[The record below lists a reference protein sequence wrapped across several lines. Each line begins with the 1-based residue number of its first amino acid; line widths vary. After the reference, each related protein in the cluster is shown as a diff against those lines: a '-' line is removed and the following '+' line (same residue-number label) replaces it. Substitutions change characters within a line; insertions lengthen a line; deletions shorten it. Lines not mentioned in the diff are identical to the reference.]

1 MKAINTTYY
10 IMLGLFT
17 IAISFSVY
25 RYVFQYEEAIQQFNQ
40 LGYPE
45 HLVGLIALGQV
56 LGLLIII
63 RNKGKYLTEWAYTGF
78 FINFICAFFAHFFSK
93 HGNGGA
99 AIFGII
105 LLAAMYML
113 NKRRKIEFSDSIEMS
128 AA

>member
-1 MKAINTTYY
+1 MKAITTTYY

-17 IAISFSVY
+17 LAISFSVY
-25 RYVFQYEEAIQQFNQ
+25 RYVFQYEESILQFNQ

-45 HLVGLIALGQV
+45 HLVGLIALFQV

-78 FINFICAFFAHFFSK
+78 FLNFICAFFAHFFSK

-113 NKRRKIEFSDSIEMS
+113 NKRRKIEFSESIEMS
-128 AA
+128 GA